1 MVNKSHAPL
10 QDRILDRFRRQ
21 SPGTVMTARELH
33 DLGKPAAVRQALG
46 RGARSGQLTK
56 VARGLYAVPIVDSDL
71 GELPARIE
79 AVVDALRSRDGIRL
93 LPSGAHSANLLG
105 LSTQVPIRLVFL
117 TDGPAR
123 RIRVG
128 KQEIVLKRTT
138 PRQMATAGKIS
149 GTVIQALRWL
159 GRENVDD
166 KVVNHLRR
174 RLRTTEKR
182 ELARS
187 VRHAPAWVGDVL
199 LQIAANHGKRG

>member
-1 MVNKSHAPL
+1 MVSKVPATLP
-10 QDRILDRFRRQ
+10 DRILDRFRRRG
-21 SPGTVMTARELH
+21 PGTVLTARDLQ
-33 DLGKPAAVRQALG
+33 DLGTPDAVRQALG

-56 VARGLYAVPIVDSDL
+56 VARGFYSIPQVDSQL
-71 GELPARIE
+71 GELPARVE
-79 AVVDALRSRDGIRL
+79 AVLEALRTRDGIRL

-105 LSTQVPIRLVFL
+105 LTTQVPVRLVFL

-138 PRQMATAGKIS
+138 ARQMATAGRIS

-159 GRENVDD
+159 GRDNVDP

-174 RLRTTEKR
+174 RLNTKEKR
-182 ELARS
+182 ELVRD
-187 VRHAPAWVGDVL
+187 VRHAPVWVGDVL
-199 LQIAANHGKRG
+199 LRIAASQG